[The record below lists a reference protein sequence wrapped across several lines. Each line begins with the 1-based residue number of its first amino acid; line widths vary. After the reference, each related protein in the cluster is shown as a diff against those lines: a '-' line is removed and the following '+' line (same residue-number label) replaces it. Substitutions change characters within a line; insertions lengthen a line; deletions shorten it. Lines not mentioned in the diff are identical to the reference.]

1 MVRLAASFTQA
12 HVSRA
17 TKGAIPAGLN
27 VVRVEIDPATGKIVV
42 VCANAGEPQNESA
55 VAFDQWKAPEV
66 CACSLKGSRPS

>member
-17 TKGAIPAGLN
+17 TKGAIAAGLN

-42 VCANAGEPQNESA
+42 VCGDAGEPRDEA
-55 VAFDQWKAPEV
+55 AAAFDQWKGRKNAR
-66 CACSLKGSRPS
+66 AA